1 MTLDKLPGRGM
12 FDTLAEAAR
21 DLRPLDPLL
30 STTFLLEAGDAA
42 FRVRIVDGQVASV
55 ERGPFVM
62 PSAAFKL
69 SAPAEDWAQFLQ
81 PVPPPGSHDL
91 FALLRRGALRLDGD
105 LHPFMSN
112 LMYFKRLLASLRP
125 EATPE

>member
-1 MTLDKLPGRGM
+1 M

-21 DLRPLDPLL
+21 DLRPLDPPL
-30 STTFLLEAGDAA
+30 STTFLLEAGDDA
-42 FRVRIVDGQVASV
+42 FRVRIVDGRVASV

-62 PSAAFKL
+62 PSAAFRL
-69 SAPAEDWAQFLQ
+69 SAPAEDWALFLR

-91 FALLRRGALRLDGD
+91 FALLKRDALRLEGD

-125 EATPE
+125 EATQE